1 MHANNKF
8 KQNHRPLDL
17 AEELNK
23 PIIQKFKKITVY
35 FRCKDNIWG
44 ADLADMQL
52 ISKCNKG
59 FRLLL
64 WLLIFLVNMLGLF
77 L

>member
-23 PIIQKFKKITVY
+23 PIIRKIFKK
-35 FRCKDNIWG
+35 
-44 ADLADMQL
+44 
-52 ISKCNKG
+52 
-59 FRLLL
+59 
-64 WLLIFLVNMLGLF
+64 
-77 L
+77 